1 MKEFIK
7 IESNKLK
14 GIKNINSDAYNNQ
27 VSRAP
32 GIVYKSNYRN
42 KSIVYNV
49 EIAIPVPNDLKNPI
63 FKTAKGIVSYF
74 PDKEVVLLNIFLDK
88 LKFI

>member
-1 MKEFIK
+1 MHIIIK
-7 IESNKLK
+7 FQELL
-14 GIKNINSDAYNNQ
+14 
-27 VSRAP
+27 

-49 EIAIPVPNDLKNPI
+49 KIAIPVPNDLKNPI

-74 PDKEVVLLNIFLDK
+74 PDKEVILLNIFLDK